1 MANVVV
7 IGAQWGD
14 EGKGK
19 ITDLLSRSADVVVR
33 YQGGVNAGHTIV
45 VDNKVLKL
53 HLIPSGILYP
63 NTTCLI
69 GSGTVVDPKVL
80 LKEIDMLRE
89 NGIDISGLK
98 LSSTSH
104 VTMPY
109 HRVLDEAM
117 ENERGSLKIGTTG
130 RGIGPTYADKSQR
143 NGVRVRDLLDERRL
157 RDVIE
162 IPLKE
167 KNGLLEKIY
176 GIKPLEKEEIVQE
189 YIKFGARLSSHVV
202 DCTRTIHSAAINKK
216 NILFEGA
223 QGTLLDLDHGT
234 YPYVTSSNPISGG
247 ACIGAGVGPTLIDRV
262 IGVAKAYTTR
272 VGEGPFPTELQG
284 SINDQLCDRGGEF
297 GTTTGRRR
305 RCGWFDGII
314 GKYAVQVNGLD
325 CLAITKLDVLDEL
338 DEIQVCI
345 AYELNG
351 VKIDYFPTNADDL
364 KNCKPIFKKLEGWK
378 CSTADCRNLSDLPA
392 GAMNYLRFL
401 AELMEVPIAIVSLG
415 ANRDQTIV
423 IEDPIHGPK
432 RALLR

>member
-1 MANVVV
+1 LANVVV

-19 ITDLLSRSADVVVR
+19 ITDLLSRSADIVVR

-45 VDNKVLKL
+45 VDNNVLKL
-53 HLIPSGILYP
+53 HLIPSGILYK

-80 LKEIDMLRE
+80 LREIDMLRE

-117 ENERGSLKIGTTG
+117 EKERGNLKIGTTG
-130 RGIGPTYADKSQR
+130 RGIGPTYADKAQR
-143 NGVRVRDLLDERRL
+143 NGVRVRDLLDKTRL
-157 RDVIE
+157 KDVLQV
-162 IPLKE
+162 PLRE

-176 GIKPLEKEEIVQE
+176 NIKPLKEEEIIEE
-189 YIKFGARLSSHVV
+189 YLEFGYRLEPHVV
-202 DCTRTIHSAAINKK
+202 DCTRTIHSASMNKK

-351 VKIDYFPTNADDL
+351 TKIDYFPTNSDDL
-364 KNCKPIFKKLEGWK
+364 RRCKPIFKKLKGWQ
-378 CSTADCRNLSDLPA
+378 CSTADCRKLSDLPD